1 MPFALLALLLL
12 ICCPSVVAQASGGPT
27 PERLISERTTP
38 VVVVVRD
45 VGPSVVNVYQELVQE
60 VERPYPYNLLYGPQ
74 RSTYSSLGSGFVIDR
89 DGYILT
95 NAHVIQGGDKGIKIS
110 LSDGTTYPA
119 ERVAVDPDSDVA
131 LLHIVPDADHPLQPA
146 PIGTSSDL
154 MVGETVIA
162 IGNPLGKENSVATGI
177 VSSLF
182 RDVRVPLSARGAR
195 GQLSPAFKDFIQI
208 DAPINPGNSG
218 GPLLNIHGE
227 VIGINFAIA
236 SDAQGIGFAIPIDR
250 VRRSLIGNLLNPRL
264 NRTVV
269 TGLEVAGDRTGKH
282 VTLTQVTPDGP
293 AAKAGLQVG
302 DELVDVL
309 AQPITWEF
317 DFSKA
322 LLETR
327 PGDRIPVTVQRGEH
341 TIRASIELA
350 RDNSPL
356 LTIWRMLG
364 LAVVDHPK
372 FKGVL
377 VERVD
382 PAGPG
387 AQIGI
392 QAGDLID
399 GLGDQL
405 ADSALDLY
413 SAIAEQAPGT
423 LVTIHVWRANVASAG
438 QLRLAPATDTR

>member
-1 MPFALLALLLL
+1 MSVVLLALWLL
-12 ICCPSVVAQASGGPT
+12 ITCPAALAQASEGPSAERIT
-27 PERLISERTTP
+27 PIVR
-38 VVVVVRD
+38 VVRD
-45 VGPSVVNVYQELVQE
+45 VGPSVVNVYQEVVQE
-60 VERPYPYNLLYGPQ
+60 VELRYPYNLLYGPQ
-74 RSTYSSLGSGFVIDR
+74 RSTYSSLGSGFLIDSE
-89 DGYILT
+89 GYILT
-95 NAHVIQGGDKGIKIS
+95 NAHVIQGGDKGIKVS
-110 LSDGTTYPA
+110 LSDGRDYPA
-119 ERVAVDPDSDVA
+119 TLVATDTDSDVA
-131 LLHIVPDADHPLQPA
+131 LLQITPDDDHPLQPA
-146 PIGTSSDL
+146 VIGTSSDL

-162 IGNPLGKENSVATGI
+162 IGNPLGNVNSVATGI

-182 RDVRVPLSARGAR
+182 RDVRVPTPTPGTRNH
-195 GQLSPAFKDFIQI
+195 LSPAFKDFIQI

-218 GPLLNIHGE
+218 GPLLNVRGE

-236 SDAQGIGFAIPIDR
+236 SEAQGIGFAIPIDR
-250 VRRSLIGNLLNPRL
+250 VRKSLMGNLLNPRL

-269 TGLEVAGDRTGKH
+269 TGLEIAGDLTGKH

-302 DELVDVL
+302 DELIDVL
-309 AQPITWEF
+309 AQPIRWEF

-322 LLETR
+322 LRATQ
-327 PGDRIPVTVQRGEH
+327 PGDLIPVTVQRGDR
-341 TIRASIELA
+341 TIRAELVLA
-350 RDNSPL
+350 RDDSPL
-356 LTIWRMLG
+356 LTLWRMLG

-382 PAGPG
+382 PSGPG

-399 GLGDQL
+399 GIGDQL

-413 SAIAEQAPGT
+413 AAVRDQPAGT
-423 LVTIHVWRANVASAG
+423 LVTVHVWRGRVASAG
-438 QLRLAPATDTR
+438 QLRLAPAATDR